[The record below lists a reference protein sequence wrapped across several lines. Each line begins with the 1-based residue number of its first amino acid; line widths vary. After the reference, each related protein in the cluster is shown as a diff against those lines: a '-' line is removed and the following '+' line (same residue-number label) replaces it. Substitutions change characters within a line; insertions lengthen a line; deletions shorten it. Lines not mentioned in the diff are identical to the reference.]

1 MEGGRRHSST
11 RASRTKHPTSIK
23 QDQLRRTS
31 GADTPCPR
39 PQNRPLDF
47 FLIGCSEPYV
57 PLVAAY
63 GSSKPRGHAGWLTLV
78 SGRVGRGARVGT
90 KQAPGGSPSRVALK
104 IRCRS
109 RRTSPR
115 SPTSRPSPNRPCPG
129 RSPAEDPPVRSPY
142 RRLTCPS
149 VPAALAN
156 HSSKAHLPKWARFR
170 ARAHGPVSGQLYE
183 PTSGGLIDL
192 VRFPVAFRPP
202 ALASWASCTRRGLGP
217 SLPPAY
223 RHPLPAWR
231 TPTGFPCSTRMRHDW
246 GWVPS
251 LPRGRWCPHGRA
263 RSLAAICRLPTARP
277 LSSRR
282 STRPGMCG

>member
-63 GSSKPRGHAGWLTLV
+63 GSSKPRGRAGRL
-78 SGRVGRGARVGT
+78 R
-90 KQAPGGSPSRVALK
+90 SPARVALK

-109 RRTSPR
+109 RRTSR
-115 SPTSRPSPNRPCPG
+115 SQSDQSTQSQSTVSR
-129 RSPAEDPPVRSPY
+129 
-142 RRLTCPS
+142 
-149 VPAALAN
+149 
-156 HSSKAHLPKWARFR
+156 
-170 ARAHGPVSGQLYE
+170 PVSGARPSGPFTISAPNLSFGSSCFGKPFVKGSPAHVGALSRPGTRPGIRPVIRTDQRRADRPRSLSCRLSAAGIGFLGILY
-183 PTSGGLIDL
+183 
-192 VRFPVAFRPP
+192 PP
-202 ALASWASCTRRGLGP
+202 GLGP

-223 RHPLPAWR
+223 RHTASAWR
-231 TPTGFPCSTRMRHDW
+231 TPTGFPCSARMRHDW
-246 GWVPS
+246 GWVTVS
-251 LPRGRWCPHGRA
+251 A
-263 RSLAAICRLPTARP
+263 KS
-277 LSSRR
+277 
-282 STRPGMCG
+282 